1 MTLGRSLSLS
11 QTQRAL
17 EMGLL
22 IPLTSLSG
30 QGRNVDTMDANSV
43 KGRRVLFV
51 MLIGPP
57 GGLLSSGFTPVKQ
70 FLPP

>member
-1 MTLGRSLSLS
+1 MTLGRSLFRS

-30 QGRNVDTMDANSV
+30 RGRNVDTMDGNCV

-51 MLIGPP
+51 TLIGAR
-57 GGLLSSGFTPVKQ
+57 GGLLSSGFTPVKR